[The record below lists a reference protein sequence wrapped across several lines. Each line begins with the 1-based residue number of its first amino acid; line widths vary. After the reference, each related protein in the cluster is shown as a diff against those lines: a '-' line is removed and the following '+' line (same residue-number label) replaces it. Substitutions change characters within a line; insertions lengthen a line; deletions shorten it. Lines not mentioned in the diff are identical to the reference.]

1 MTATQ
6 TPLDCLSCRV
16 LARHMAP
23 GVASTIPATDLCSHC
38 LEASLRSSL
47 RELASLLAEVRAN
60 LDAGREVL
68 PDDLI
73 DKADAVLKAAS

>member
-1 MTATQ
+1 MSDAI
-6 TPLDCLSCRV
+6 DCLSCRA

-23 GVASTIPATDLCSHC
+23 GVASTIAATDLCARC
-38 LEASLRSSL
+38 LEASLRGAL
-47 RELASLLAEVRAN
+47 RELGSLLAEIRAN
-60 LDAGREVL
+60 LDAGRDVL

>member
-1 MTATQ
+1 MS
-6 TPLDCLSCRV
+6 PLDCLGCRV

-23 GVASTIPATDLCSHC
+23 GVASTIAATDMCSHC
-38 LEASLRSSL
+38 LEASLRGAL

-73 DKADAVLKAAS
+73 DKADRVLKAAAA